1 MRKLLF
7 TLIAFLS
14 MSLSAFADIAPA
26 EQISYTFHFDGIA
39 PVKIAANQS
48 EQLQCQDNQCLD
60 PKPLGKFGIQALNCD
75 EISCYAVSYDFS
87 PYQKLIV
94 KFEDGTL
101 RESEVFP
108 KPAGRKNA
116 MRVTVTPDALKVERE
131 EVPLAP
137 DHLTKGYIISAMIFV
152 FLAEALAAA
161 VFVYMNKLPAGV
173 FLAFLVLNLITIPLN
188 WLMFAN
194 YVQSDGI
201 LWTAAFLV
209 EFVLLCLFFAK
220 RRLCKEIFGLTL
232 FANVAGYSSG
242 MILSFLITFF

>member
-7 TLIAFLS
+7 TLIAFMA
-14 MSLSAFADIAPA
+14 MSLSAHADIAPA

-75 EISCYAVSYDFS
+75 EVSCYAVSYDFS

-137 DHLTKGYIISAMIFV
+137 DHLTKGYIISALLFV
-152 FLAEALAAA
+152 FLSEVLTAALF
-161 VFVYMNKLPAGV
+161 VFMSKLPLGIL
-173 FLAFLVLNLITIPLN
+173 FCFSGINLFTIPLN
-188 WLMFAN
+188 WWLLSN
-194 YVQSDGI
+194 YTQKDGI
-201 LWTAAFLV
+201 LWGAAFLV
-209 EFVLLCLFFAK
+209 EFLLLYLFFSK
-220 RRLCKEIFGLTL
+220 RRLGKEIFGLTL
-232 FANVAGYSSG
+232 FANVAGYSFG
-242 MILSFLITFF
+242 MLLSFLITFF